1 MKKFIIN
8 FISII
13 FIFFII
19 LILILST
26 NGIETNKFNKLISSK
41 IAQSKNIDLT
51 LSTIKFK
58 IDPKELSLFL
68 ETQNPVI
75 NYKNIFIPSESIK
88 VYIDFLSLLNSQPK
102 IEKVN
107 IILKEL
113 DIAQLNK
120 LSAILKPSNFKSLIN
135 NKIKQGKLI
144 SEIEIFLNK
153 QGNLE
158 NFIAKGSVKSLETEV
173 IGGVNFSKVNLSF
186 FADKND
192 VLIKNIFGDLQGIK
206 ISDGDLKI
214 NLENGIK
221 LNSNFN
227 SKLNLNNESL
237 SRFSQVLDE
246 DGLFKNIKNL
256 NANLDNNLSINL
268 DSTYKLVNYD
278 YNISGNVK
286 KSSFVLSK
294 PFKNIYLTEEIREI
308 YFSEMQIKS
317 SFNPKKINF
326 NGSGKYSL
334 DDQNFL
340 KIKFNNHLNNN
351 VFKTN
356 LNFDYKN
363 NIDINIINYKKIPNK
378 IANLSLDL
386 EKKNNSIK
394 VKKFSFKEGNNL
406 INIMGLELKENQLV
420 SFKEIEVKTA
430 ENDFYIKNE
439 RCIKFS

>member
-192 VLIKNIFGDLQGIK
+192 VLIKNIFG
-206 ISDGDLKI
+206 
-214 NLENGIK
+214 
-221 LNSNFN
+221 
-227 SKLNLNNESL
+227 
-237 SRFSQVLDE
+237 
-246 DGLFKNIKNL
+246 
-256 NANLDNNLSINL
+256 
-268 DSTYKLVNYD
+268 
-278 YNISGNVK
+278 
-286 KSSFVLSK
+286 
-294 PFKNIYLTEEIREI
+294 
-308 YFSEMQIKS
+308 
-317 SFNPKKINF
+317 
-326 NGSGKYSL
+326 
-334 DDQNFL
+334 
-340 KIKFNNHLNNN
+340 
-351 VFKTN
+351 VFT
-356 LNFDYKN
+356 FRSPYKN
-363 NIDINIINYKKIPNK
+363 FMCICKSCTPKIWHWISFSPNY
-378 IANLSLDL
+378 
-386 EKKNNSIK
+386 
-394 VKKFSFKEGNNL
+394 V
-406 INIMGLELKENQLV
+406 V
-420 SFKEIEVKTA
+420 
-430 ENDFYIKNE
+430 
-439 RCIKFS
+439 